1 MSEVVSDWRDM
12 VPVANPAVVL
22 VPAAL
27 FLLIGWLHYRLHRR
41 PGEDRGFAG
50 HLFPAALYRRAPGAI
65 SLLNYIL
72 STSLLFKG
80 SGGVAAILT
89 AQWLF
94 ERIVPGSGAPPTHRL
109 LAAAAQV
116 LLIWLAR
123 DLGNYLQHFA
133 QHKSRILW
141 RLHRPHHAVEQLT
154 PFVQVQGHPLDLLM
168 GTILAF
174 PVILLGTMLALAGTG
189 GHILPETLAGLVIVA
204 GIEQL
209 KGALG
214 HSHLPISF
222 GRWNRLI
229 LAPVMH
235 QLHHSAEPHH
245 HGRNLGSTFGLWDW
259 LFGTLYIPA
268 PGETWRL
275 GLDPHLLGGNSPYR
289 CIADIYVEPVT
300 SACREA
306 LATIGNGHA
315 QSN

>member
-1 MSEVVSDWRDM
+1 M
-12 VPVANPAVVL
+12 VPVANPAVIL
-22 VPAAL
+22 VPAGL
-27 FLLIGWLHYRLHRR
+27 FVLIGWVHYRLHRR
-41 PGEDRGFAG
+41 RGEDPGFAG
-50 HLFPAALYRRAPGAI
+50 HVFPAAVYRRSTGPIG
-65 SLLNYIL
+65 LLNYVL
-72 STSLLFKG
+72 SASLLFKG

-94 ERIVPGSGAPPTHRL
+94 AWIAPGWDSPPMHRL
-109 LAAAAQV
+109 LAAAGQV

-123 DLGNYLQHFA
+123 DLGNYLQHLA

-141 RLHRPHHAVEQLT
+141 RLHRPHHAVEELT

-174 PVILLGTMLALAGTG
+174 PIILLGTLLALAATG
-189 GHILPETLAGLVIVA
+189 GLILPETLAGLVVVA

-235 QLHHSAEPHH
+235 QLHHSADPQHR
-245 HGRNLGSTFGLWDW
+245 GRNLGSTFGLWDW

-275 GLDPHLLGGNSPYR
+275 GLDPHLLGANSPYR
-289 CIADIYVEPVT
+289 RIADIYVEPVT
-300 SACREA
+300 AAFGEA
-306 LATIGNGHA
+306 MGGIS
-315 QSN
+315 QRRP

>member
-1 MSEVVSDWRDM
+1 MVPDWRNM
-12 VPVANPAVVL
+12 VPVANPAVIL
-22 VPAAL
+22 VPAGL
-27 FLLIGWLHYRLHRR
+27 FLLVGWIHYRLHRR
-41 PGEDRGFAG
+41 RGEDGGPEDGGFGG
-50 HLFPAALYRRAPGAI
+50 HVFPAALYRRPPGQI
-65 SLLNYIL
+65 GLLNYVL
-72 STSLLFKG
+72 SVSLLFKG
-80 SGGVAAILT
+80 SGGIAAIMT

-94 ERIVPGSGAPPTHRL
+94 DRIVPGSAPPPTHRL
-109 LAAAAQV
+109 LAAIGQV
-116 LLIWLAR
+116 MLIWLAR
-123 DLGNYLQHFA
+123 DLGNYLQHLA

-174 PVILLGTMLALAGTG
+174 PVIVLGAALALAATG
-189 GHILPETLAGLVIVA
+189 GRILPETLAGLVIVA

-222 GRWNRLI
+222 GRWNRLV

-245 HGRNLGSTFGLWDW
+245 RGRNLGSTFGLWDW

-268 PGETWRL
+268 PGETWRF
-275 GLDPHLLGGNSPYR
+275 GLDPHLLGANSPYR
-289 CIADIYVEPVT
+289 RIGDIYVEPVR
-300 SACREA
+300 AAFDEA
-306 LATIGNGHA
+306 MANIGGA
-315 QSN
+315 PGR